1 MNATATST
9 TDRPLQARAGGARG
23 QSKIYQAIATPI
35 NFIAFIVSL
44 YLIDNRNRAQHERGP
59 EGKANGSSRR
69 TWLHKL
75 LYRQRAS
82 PYDWVDSYQ
91 VQAKGDDAASPASRQ
106 ANGNPWFYQTKQK
119 KLLRVEAA
127 DAFALRS
134 SVLFALGVLTVSA
147 AWLLCWAAMWLV
159 ARVLDQIVSARV

>member
-9 TDRPLQARAGGARG
+9 TGRPLQARADGARG

-44 YLIDNRNRAQHERGP
+44 YLIDNRNRAQRQRQP
-59 EGKANGSSRR
+59 ENDNSGR

-82 PYDWVDSYQ
+82 PYDWVDSYR
-91 VQAKGDDAASPASRQ
+91 VGAKGDDVVPAAPIQ
-106 ANGNPWFYQTKQK
+106 ATSNPWFYHTKQK
-119 KLLRVEAA
+119 KLLKVEAA

-134 SVLFALGVLTVSA
+134 SVLFAMGVLTVSA
-147 AWLLCWAAMWLV
+147 AWLLWRAAMWLV
-159 ARVLDQIVSARV
+159 ARVLDQTVSARV